1 MNTLFNQKVRG
12 QVLLWKIS
20 LIGIFIF
27 SLNYFCDAQPL
38 ISSFSPTSGGVG
50 TSVSITGSNFS
61 SIPANNLVFFGAVKA
76 NVSSAASN
84 KLTVTVPFGATY
96 QQLTVTVNGLT
107 AYSQKPFI
115 VTFPIS
121 SDISSNSFAQSI
133 DSTTDLHP
141 NDLVMADFDGDGK
154 PDLATANNYSTAGSL
169 ASVSVLRNTSSGG
182 AISFAT
188 HQDIFTGVQTFA
200 LAAGDLD
207 GDGKPDMIS
216 CSIVDKTISV
226 FRNTS
231 TTGVISFAAK
241 TDYAVG
247 ENPYDIAIGD
257 LDGDGRPDIVVTNY
271 LSNSISIFR
280 NTSTVGNIS
289 FATKVDISTGSDLG
303 PWGIAVQDL
312 DGDGKPDLAVT
323 NNLSNTVSIFRN
335 KSTGTNI
342 SFAPSIHYYGGVA
355 PMGIAIGDMDGDGK
369 PDLVWAK
376 DGDNT
381 AVGVELNQ
389 SSPGALSFV
398 ATPAHTYNITY
409 AYNVAISD
417 INGDGNPD
425 LLLSSYGKIS
435 VLQNASTVG
444 NISLSPIADFQGNS
458 PYALAAGD
466 INGDGYADFVTT
478 NFTSNSVSIYK
489 NQLLLPSI
497 ISFSPTIASQGT
509 IDTITGNN
517 FTGATA
523 VSFGGVAAASFT
535 VVNNNTITAVVGS
548 GEGGEVKVTNAYGS
562 GSMAG
567 FTFTGPPSIKSF
579 TPVSADSGVVVTL
592 TGINFI
598 EVTGVS
604 FGGTPAVSFQVISPT
619 VIAAVAGNGTSGDI
633 TVTNNYGTGSI
644 PGFVVAQPAISS
656 FTPVVAGRRDTV
668 TITGTNF
675 SAVSGVS
682 FGGTDAISFD
692 IVSPTQIRAV
702 VRGGK
707 SGEVSV
713 KTVRTVN
720 RPGFIFVLPPA
731 PVIDAVTP
739 DSGQIGSVVTIAGN
753 NFSNTAPANN
763 VFFGAAKA
771 TVLSAAPT
779 LLTVKVPVGVTH
791 ELISFVNSESQL
803 TGTTDVFFNVTQ
815 PVIGTIDST
824 MFAKPVILT
833 NPNQQDPGPMVLC
846 DFNNDGKIDI
856 AGETRITLISVR
868 KNTSTKKKIS
878 FDNGIIVPIGGDG
891 GGTNSTDEIRVA
903 DMDGDGKKDLVA
915 IKYTPNDT
923 NYISVFRN
931 ISTTD
936 SIMFAPAVE
945 FKSLVNTSNILVVD
959 IDGDGRMDIIVQ
971 GDGLSFPASASTLIL
986 RNTSSGAGDISFEN
1000 SSYSIGTWVGTAVC
1014 ADFDG
1019 DGKPDIV
1026 SGYSLAMYCSRN
1038 TSTPGNI
1045 SFAPPFPIYYA
1056 PVSDHVLESIVVGDI
1071 DGDGK
1076 NDLFIVNSGTGSGG
1090 YAILRNT
1097 SSGANI
1103 SFAVSDF
1110 LNSVFPNVG
1119 TLHDMDGDGK
1129 PDLTFGGL
1137 IHGNISI
1144 CKNTSS
1150 PGIISFAPDQLYT
1163 PLTLSNMDAMGRTL
1177 AIGDFDGDNKP
1188 DIVLGEG
1195 ESSTYLEVLRN
1206 QADELSVSENSV
1218 TRFCEGGQ
1226 ITLHSSLRSGNQW
1239 YKDGVIIP
1247 GASVDSLIATMSGSY
1262 SDTVT
1267 IQCVKIFTDSSIT
1280 ITVIPTPAKP
1290 GIGIGTNNELI
1301 SSSLA
1306 GNQWFNDNGAIS
1318 GATDSIYLPSSSKG
1332 NYRVQVTING
1342 CVSPMSDIYKYIG
1355 ADSSNPVRI
1364 IPNPVMN
1371 SFRIFFNFPNINSVK
1386 LALYTMNGEKL
1397 FELPNV
1403 YSGYTIPLWGYHAGS
1418 YIVRLIDPGNNKVLS
1433 SKQIIKL

>member
-1 MNTLFNQKVRG
+1 M
-12 QVLLWKIS
+12 
-20 LIGIFIF
+20 GIFIF
-27 SLNYFCDAQPL
+27 SLSYFCDAQPV
-38 ISSFSPTSGGVG
+38 ISSFSPLSGGVG
-50 TSVSITGSNFS
+50 TTVSIAGSNFS
-61 SIPANNLVFFGAVKA
+61 TIPANNLVFFGAVKA
-76 NVSSAASN
+76 NVGSASSN
-84 KLTVTVPFGATY
+84 ILTVTVPSGATY
-96 QQLTVTVNGLT
+96 QPLTVTVNGLT

-121 SDISSNSFAQSI
+121 SNISSNSFAQSI

-154 PDLATANNYSTAGSL
+154 PDLATANNYSTVGSP
-169 ASVSVLRNTSSGG
+169 ASVSVSRNTSSGG

-188 HQDIFTGVQTFA
+188 HQDISTGVQTFA

-231 TTGVISFAAK
+231 TTGAISFAAK

-280 NTSTVGNIS
+280 NISTVGNVS
-289 FATKVDISTGSDLG
+289 FATKVDIATGSDLG

-323 NNLSNTVSIFRN
+323 NNLSNTISIFRN
-335 KSTGTNI
+335 ISTSTNI
-342 SFAPSIHYYGGVA
+342 SFAPSIHFYGGVA

-376 DGDNT
+376 NGDNT
-381 AVGVELNQ
+381 ALGVELNQ

-604 FGGTPAVSFQVISPT
+604 FGGTPAVSFQIISPT

-682 FGGTDAISFD
+682 FGGIDAISFD

-702 VRGGK
+702 VRGGN

-713 KTVRTVN
+713 KTVRTVS

-753 NFSNTAPANN
+753 NFSNTAPDNN

-779 LLTVKVPVGVTH
+779 RLTVKVPVGVTH
-791 ELISFVNSESQL
+791 ELISVVNSESQL
-803 TGTTDVFFNVTQ
+803 TGKSAVFFDETQ
-815 PVIGTIDST
+815 PVTGTIDST
-824 MFAKPVILT
+824 LFAPPVIFS

-856 AGETRITLISVR
+856 AGETRLTFLSIR
-868 KNTSTKKKIS
+868 KNTSTRKKIS
-878 FDNGIIVPIGGDG
+878 FDDGIVVPIGGNAG
-891 GGTNSTDEIRVA
+891 GSNSTKEIRVA
-903 DMDGDGKKDLVA
+903 DMDGDGKMDLVV
-915 IKYTPNDT
+915 IKYAPNET
-923 NYISVFRN
+923 NYVSVFRN
-931 ISTTD
+931 ISTKD
-936 SIMFAPAVE
+936 SILFAAPAE
-945 FKSLVNTSNILVVD
+945 FPSLLNIENILTADV
-959 IDGDGRMDIIVQ
+959 DGDGRTDIIVQ
-971 GDGLSFPASASTLIL
+971 GQYANTIL
-986 RNTSSGAGDISFEN
+986 RNTGSGAGDISFQN
-1000 SSYSIGTWVGTAVC
+1000 TGYSIGTSVGTAVC

-1038 TSTPGNI
+1038 MSTPGNI

-1188 DIVLGEG
+1188 DMVLGEG

-1206 QADELSVSENSV
+1206 QADELSVSENGV

-1226 ITLHSSLRSGNQW
+1226 LTLHSSLHSGNQW

-1247 GASVDSLIATMSGSY
+1247 GASADSLIATMNGSY

-1267 IQCVKIFTDSSIT
+1267 IQGVKIFTDSSVAI
-1280 ITVIPTPAKP
+1280 IVISSPAKP

-1301 SSSLA
+1301 STSLT
-1306 GNQWFNDNGAIS
+1306 GNQWFNDNGAIA

-1332 NYRVQVTING
+1332 NYRVQVTINA

-1355 ADSSNPVRI
+1355 ADSSNPLRI
-1364 IPNPVMN
+1364 IPNPVIN

-1386 LALYTMNGEKL
+1386 LAMYTMNGEIL
-1397 FELPNV
+1397 FELLNV
-1403 YSGYTIPLWGYHAGS
+1403 YSGYTIHLWGYHAGT
-1418 YIVRLIDPGNNKVLS
+1418 YILRLVDPSNNRVLI